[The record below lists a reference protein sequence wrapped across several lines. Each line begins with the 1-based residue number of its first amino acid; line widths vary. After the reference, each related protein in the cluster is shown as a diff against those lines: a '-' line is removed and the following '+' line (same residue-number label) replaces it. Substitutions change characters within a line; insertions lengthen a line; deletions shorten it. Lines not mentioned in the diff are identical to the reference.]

1 MMKRILALVVALAL
15 SPVFGQSITPQIG
28 GGISKGFDGGIS
40 GVSSTIPNP
49 NGVKI
54 TAEGDSI
61 TAGLGGTPTYPFTA
75 LTNLSGTPGTG
86 GNTPLS
92 AAIPGVGVV
101 SINDIATS
109 GISAPTILSQYSTRG
124 GTSYDATKSLNV
136 LSLLIGTNNGG
147 TTDYQAIRS
156 YIQLAHV
163 TGYNRCIIG
172 TPPGR
177 DDDGGTAWFATILPL
192 DNNIIAFYNSDLDCD
207 GLMNFIADSRF
218 SPNTAADNTANYN
231 TDKLHPVT
239 GIVGPPAT
247 GQQAMGSLAQSQI
260 LAVLQAPGVRTLSPM
275 TWSPF
280 DFGGQLANGNRDFVV
295 PTGSAQYCARGFPGV
310 KTGKWNWEVNVLG
323 MASTLDLTS
332 GIANNSFLYNGAHEL
347 RNDVN
352 AMGYGSDGNVIYNS
366 TTLAVLPT
374 WAAGDIIQTAY
385 DRGAHLIWFR
395 RWRSGVAQLWNANA
409 AADPATGIGGISTAG
424 VDSGATATAGRVY
437 PGVRIFT
444 GVDAL
449 RSNFAAS
456 ELVNPIPS
464 GFKALDQ

>member
-1 MMKRILALVVALAL
+1 MKKILAFIVALAL
-15 SPVFGQSITPQIG
+15 SPVLAQSITPQIG
-28 GGISKGFDGGIS
+28 GGIGQGFDGGIS
-40 GVSSTIPNP
+40 GVTGVPNP

-92 AAIPGVGVV
+92 ATIPGVGVV

-109 GISAPTILSQYSTRG
+109 GISAPSILSLYSTRAG
-124 GTSYDATKSLNV
+124 ASYDATKSLNV

-147 TTDYQAIRS
+147 TTDYQNIRS

-218 SPNTAADNTANYN
+218 SPNTAADNLANYIS
-231 TDKLHPVT
+231 DKIHPTT
-239 GIVGPPAT
+239 GVVGPPAT

-260 LAVLQAPGVRTLSPM
+260 LAILQAPGVRTLSPM

-295 PTGSAQYCARGFPGV
+295 PTGSGQYCARGFPGV
-310 KTGKWNWEVNVLG
+310 KTGKWNWEINVLG
-323 MASTLDLTS
+323 FSSALTV
-332 GIANNSFLYNGAHEL
+332 GIANNSFLYNNAHEL

-352 AMGYGSDGNVIYNS
+352 AIGYGSDGSVTYNS
-366 TTLAVLPT
+366 SVLATLPT
-374 WAAGDIIQTAY
+374 YTTSDTIQVAY
-385 DRGAHLIWFR
+385 DRGAQLIWFR

-409 AADPATGIGGISTAG
+409 SADPATGIGGISTAG
-424 VDSGATATAGRVY
+424 VGSGATATGGRIY
-437 PGVRIFT
+437 PAVRIFT
-444 GVDAL
+444 ATDSL
-449 RSNFAAS
+449 RSSFAAAQ
-456 ELVNPIPS
+456 LANPIPN